1 MPEIKE
7 LEIEQFQNDVHANA
21 KKKPQTSWQI
31 IFKKVQFATG
41 NSSIQNFFFF
51 FRKEKSNA

>member
-21 KKKPQTSWQI
+21 KKKTPNI
-31 IFKKVQFATG
+31 LA
-41 NSSIQNFFFF
+41 NF
-51 FRKEKSNA
+51 